1 MIKPKSVCSGTKKL
15 IKEGYPKAFM
25 RLQKHKTDTV
35 NNKEYFKYVIVVKG
49 NLIKKLGWKEG
60 DELEAETKSN
70 KLIIMRENKSRVELA
85 GKE

>member
-1 MIKPKSVCSGTKKL
+1 
-15 IKEGYPKAFM
+15 M

>member
-1 MIKPKSVCSGTKKL
+1 ML
-15 IKEGYPKAFM
+15 M
-25 RLQKHKTDTV
+25 RLQKHSNKV
-35 NNKEYFKYVIVVKG
+35 NKREYFKFVIVVKG
-49 NLIKKLGWKEG
+49 ELIKKLGWKEG